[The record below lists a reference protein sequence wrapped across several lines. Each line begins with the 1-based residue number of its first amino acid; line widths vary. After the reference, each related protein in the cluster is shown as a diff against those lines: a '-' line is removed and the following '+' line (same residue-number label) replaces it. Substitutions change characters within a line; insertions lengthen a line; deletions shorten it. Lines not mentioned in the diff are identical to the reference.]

1 MKQRV
6 YGEYLINA
14 QGEDVVAG
22 IRTPEPLSKK
32 SVNKEIS
39 NKDNSMETLMPNL
52 YKELIG
58 VFKKVRISLFRY
70 ARCRVYNSEK

>member
-1 MKQRV
+1 M
-6 YGEYLINA
+6 LP
-14 QGEDVVAG
+14 G

-32 SVNKEIS
+32 SVNKESS

-58 VFKKVRISLFRY
+58 VFKKLSLII
-70 ARCRVYNSEK
+70 